1 MAAAAAAAI
10 AAALIVLRMRNGDV
24 GGVKFLNRAFAGSR
38 GLCDIGFRRIR
49 LALSDVMMPG
59 MSGMRTMSGMRR
71 SRRWRERDQR
81 QYSEGRKGAKEA
93 GQAEHAALLHDR
105 RPGGKHFVTARRL
118 YQ

>member
-49 LALSDVMMPG
+49 LALSDMMMPG
-59 MSGMRTMSGMRR
+59 MRQG
-71 SRRWRERDQR
+71 RRWRERDQR
-81 QYSEGRKGAKEA
+81 QHSERRKGAKEA

>member
-1 MAAAAAAAI
+1 
-10 AAALIVLRMRNGDV
+10 
-24 GGVKFLNRAFAGSR
+24 
-38 GLCDIGFRRIR
+38 
-49 LALSDVMMPG
+49 
-59 MSGMRTMSGMRR
+59 MRR

-81 QYSEGRKGAKEA
+81 QHSEGRKGAKEA